1 MQSNGNGP
9 LLEIRDLKVHFAL
22 REGLFRRGR
31 AVVQAV
37 NGVSLTLPR
46 GEVFGLVGESGC
58 GKTTLGR
65 AVVGLAP
72 VLSGEI
78 RFAGESILGLT
89 GKAAKERARRI
100 QLIFQDPYSSLHP
113 RKIVRDLV
121 GVGLTLHGLAK
132 GYEIDERVLHVLEGV
147 GLGLDHLYRYAHE
160 FSGGQRQRI
169 ALARA
174 LILKPELLILDE
186 PTSALDVSVQAQTLN
201 LLKDLRQQFD
211 LTYLFISH
219 NLGVVRYM
227 SRRIGVMYLGHIV
240 EMGAT
245 EELFGRAQHP
255 YTRVLLSALPSLD
268 PDAPSTRQVL
278 TGEVPT
284 PINPPPGCPFAPR
297 CPDAQEI
304 CAHEKPLL
312 LQRGTDPAHVCAC
325 HFPRLM
331 EAEGQGPMTNHQW
344 RKGRS
349 RHRNWPLGFGHSS
362 SGGSHG
368 HRR

>member
-1 MQSNGNGP
+1 MSEHGTEP

-22 REGLFRRGR
+22 REGWLRKGR

-37 NGVSLTLPR
+37 NGVSLTLSR

-72 VLSGEI
+72 VLAGEI
-78 RFAGESILGLT
+78 RYAGESLIGLT
-89 GKAAKERARRI
+89 GRAAKERARRI

-113 RKIVRDLV
+113 RKTVRDLV
-121 GVGLTLHGLAK
+121 GVGLKLHGLAT
-132 GYEIDERVLHVLEGV
+132 GYEIDERVLAVLEGV

-174 LILKPELLILDE
+174 LVLKPELLILDE

-201 LLKDLRQQFD
+201 LLKDLRRQFD

-245 EELFGRAQHP
+245 EHLFRRPQHP

-268 PDAPSTRQVL
+268 PEAPSRRRIL
-278 TGEVPT
+278 TGEPPT

-297 CPDAQEI
+297 CPDVQDI
-304 CAHEKPLL
+304 CRRENPLL
-312 LQRGTDPAHVCAC
+312 IQHGTDATHVCAC
-325 HFPRLM
+325 HFPRLT
-331 EAEGQGPMTNHQW
+331 ERTNNG
-344 RKGRS
+344 K
-349 RHRNWPLGFGHSS
+349 
-362 SGGSHG
+362 
-368 HRR
+368 

>member
-1 MQSNGNGP
+1 MSGSGKEA

-22 REGLFRRGR
+22 REGPLQKGR
-31 AVVQAV
+31 VVVQAV
-37 NGVSLTLPR
+37 NGVSLALAR

-78 RFAGESILGLT
+78 RFAGESIIGLT
-89 GKAAKERARRI
+89 GRAAKERARRI

-113 RKIVRDLV
+113 RKTVRDLV
-121 GVGLTLHGLAK
+121 GVGLKLHGLAR
-132 GYEIDERVLHVLEGV
+132 GYEIDERVLQLLERV
-147 GLGLDHLYRYAHE
+147 GLGLDHLYRYA
-160 FSGGQRQRI
+160 
-169 ALARA
+169 
-174 LILKPELLILDE
+174 ELLILDE

-201 LLKDLRQQFD
+201 LLKELRQQFD

-240 EMGAT
+240 EMGDT
-245 EELFGRAQHP
+245 EALFRRPQHP

-268 PDAPSTRQVL
+268 PEAPSRRQVL
-278 TGEVPT
+278 TGEPPT

-297 CPDAQEI
+297 CPDVQDV
-304 CAHEKPLL
+304 CRRDKPTLT
-312 LQRGTDPAHVCAC
+312 QRGAEPTHLCAC
-325 HFPRLM
+325 HFPRLTGT
-331 EAEGQGPMTNHQW
+331 EKE
-344 RKGRS
+344 
-349 RHRNWPLGFGHSS
+349 
-362 SGGSHG
+362 
-368 HRR
+368 

>member
-1 MQSNGNGP
+1 MVESGTQP

-22 REGLFRRGR
+22 REGLLRKGR

-37 NGVSLTLPR
+37 NGVSLTLSR

-72 VLSGEI
+72 VLAGEI
-78 RFAGESILGLT
+78 RYAGESLVGLT
-89 GKAAKERARRI
+89 GRAAKERARRI
-100 QLIFQDPYSSLHP
+100 QLIFQDPYASLHP
-113 RKIVRDLV
+113 RKTVRDLV
-121 GVGLTLHGLAK
+121 GVGLKLHGLAT
-132 GYEIDERVLHVLEGV
+132 GYEIDERVLAVLEGV

-174 LILKPELLILDE
+174 LVLKPELLILDE

-201 LLKDLRQQFD
+201 LLKDLRRQFD

-245 EELFGRAQHP
+245 EPLFRRPQHP

-268 PDAPSTRQVL
+268 PDAPSQRRL
-278 TGEVPT
+278 LAGEPPT

-297 CPDAQEI
+297 CPDVQDI
-304 CAHEKPLL
+304 CRRENPLL
-312 LQRGTDPAHVCAC
+312 IQHGTDATHVCAC
-325 HFPRLM
+325 HFPRL
-331 EAEGQGPMTNHQW
+331 AAA
-344 RKGRS
+344 S
-349 RHRNWPLGFGHSS
+349 RE
-362 SGGSHG
+362 
-368 HRR
+368 

>member
-1 MQSNGNGP
+1 MSGSGKEA

-22 REGLFRRGR
+22 REGPLQKRR

-37 NGVSLTLPR
+37 NGVSLTLAR

-78 RFAGESILGLT
+78 RFAGESVIGLT
-89 GKAAKERARRI
+89 GRAAKERARRI

-113 RKIVRDLV
+113 RKTVRDLV
-121 GVGLTLHGLAK
+121 GVGLKLHGLAK
-132 GYEIDERVLHVLEGV
+132 GYEIDERVLQLLERV
-147 GLGLDHLYRYAHE
+147 GMGLDHLYRYAHE

-201 LLKDLRQQFD
+201 LLKELRQQFD

-240 EMGAT
+240 EMGET
-245 EELFGRAQHP
+245 EALFRRPQHP

-268 PDAPSTRQVL
+268 PEVPSRRQIL
-278 TGEVPT
+278 TGEPPT

-297 CPDAQEI
+297 CPDVQDV
-304 CAHEKPLL
+304 CRQDKPALT
-312 LQRGTDPAHVCAC
+312 QRGAEPTHVCAC
-325 HFPRLM
+325 HFPRLTGT
-331 EAEGQGPMTNHQW
+331 E
-344 RKGRS
+344 KG
-349 RHRNWPLGFGHSS
+349 
-362 SGGSHG
+362 
-368 HRR
+368 

>member
-22 REGLFRRGR
+22 REGLLRRGR

>member
-1 MQSNGNGP
+1 MVESGTQP
-9 LLEIRDLKVHFAL
+9 LLEICDLKVHFAL
-22 REGLFRRGR
+22 REGLLRKGR

-37 NGVSLTLPR
+37 SGVSLTLSR

-72 VLSGEI
+72 VLAGEI
-78 RFAGESILGLT
+78 RYAGESLVGLT
-89 GKAAKERARRI
+89 GRAAKERARRI
-100 QLIFQDPYSSLHP
+100 QLIFQDPYASLHP
-113 RKIVRDLV
+113 RKTVRDLV
-121 GVGLTLHGLAK
+121 GVGLKLHGLAT
-132 GYEIDERVLHVLEGV
+132 GYEIDERVLAVLEGV

-174 LILKPELLILDE
+174 LVLKPELLILDE

-201 LLKDLRQQFD
+201 LLKDLRRQFD

-245 EELFGRAQHP
+245 EPLFRRPQHP

-268 PDAPSTRQVL
+268 PDAPSQRRL
-278 TGEVPT
+278 LAGEPPT

-297 CPDAQEI
+297 CPDVQDI
-304 CAHEKPLL
+304 CRRENPLL
-312 LQRGTDPAHVCAC
+312 IQHGTDATHVCAC
-325 HFPRLM
+325 HFPRL
-331 EAEGQGPMTNHQW
+331 AAA
-344 RKGRS
+344 S
-349 RHRNWPLGFGHSS
+349 RE
-362 SGGSHG
+362 
-368 HRR
+368 

>member
-1 MQSNGNGP
+1 
-9 LLEIRDLKVHFAL
+9 LEIRDLKVHFTL
-22 REGLFRRGR
+22 REGWLRKGR

-37 NGVSLTLPR
+37 NGVSLTLAR

-72 VLSGEI
+72 VLAGEI
-78 RFAGESILGLT
+78 RYAGESVIGLT
-89 GKAAKERARRI
+89 GRAAKERARHI

-113 RKIVRDLV
+113 RKTVRDLV
-121 GVGLTLHGLAK
+121 GVGLKLHGLAK
-132 GYEIDERVLHVLEGV
+132 GYEIDERVLAALEGV

-174 LILKPELLILDE
+174 LVLKPELLILDE

-201 LLKDLRQQFD
+201 LLKDLRRQFD

-245 EELFGRAQHP
+245 EHLFRRPQHP

-268 PDAPSTRQVL
+268 PEAPSRRQVL
-278 TGEVPT
+278 TGEPPT

-297 CPDAQEI
+297 CPEVQDICTRENPVLVQRSTDA
-304 CAHEKPLL
+304 
-312 LQRGTDPAHVCAC
+312 THVCAC
-325 HFPRLM
+325 HFPRLN
-331 EAEGQGPMTNHQW
+331 EQRAN
-344 RKGRS
+344 RK
-349 RHRNWPLGFGHSS
+349 
-362 SGGSHG
+362 
-368 HRR
+368 

>member
-1 MQSNGNGP
+1 MADDRKHNGQP
-9 LLEIRDLKVHFAL
+9 LLEITDLRVHFAL
-22 REGLFRRGR
+22 QEGLFRRGR
-31 AVVQAV
+31 AVIQAIS
-37 NGVSLTLPR
+37 GVSLALRR

-78 RFAGESILGLT
+78 RFAGENLIGLT
-89 GKAAKERARRI
+89 GRAAQERARRI

-113 RKIVRDLV
+113 RKTVRDLV
-121 GVGLTLHGLAK
+121 GVGLKLHGLAT
-132 GYEIDERVLHVLEGV
+132 GYEIDEQVLTILEGV

-186 PTSALDVSVQAQTLN
+186 PTSALDVSVQAQILN
-201 LLKDLRQQFD
+201 LLKELRREFN

-227 SRRIGVMYLGHIV
+227 SQRIGVMYLGHIV
-240 EMGAT
+240 EQGAT
-245 EELFGRAQHP
+245 EELFLRPQHP

-268 PDAPSTRQVL
+268 PDAPSKRQVL
-278 TGEVPT
+278 AGEPPT

-297 CPDAQEI
+297 CPDVQDI
-304 CAHEKPLL
+304 CNREKPELR
-312 LQRGTDPAHVCAC
+312 QRGGGPTHLCAC
-325 HFPRLM
+325 HFP
-331 EAEGQGPMTNHQW
+331 MTDYQ
-344 RKGRS
+344 
-349 RHRNWPLGFGHSS
+349 
-362 SGGSHG
+362 
-368 HRR
+368 

>member
-1 MQSNGNGP
+1 MSSNGKEA
-9 LLEIRDLKVHFAL
+9 LLEIRDLKVHFTL
-22 REGLFRRGR
+22 REGWLRKGR

-37 NGVSLTLPR
+37 NGVSLTLAR

-72 VLSGEI
+72 VLAGEI
-78 RFAGESILGLT
+78 RYAGESVIGLT
-89 GKAAKERARRI
+89 GRAAKERARHI

-113 RKIVRDLV
+113 RKTVRDLV
-121 GVGLTLHGLAK
+121 GVGLKLHGLAK
-132 GYEIDERVLHVLEGV
+132 GYEIDEQVLAVLEGV

-174 LILKPELLILDE
+174 LVLKPELLILDE

-201 LLKDLRQQFD
+201 LLKDLRRQFD

-245 EELFGRAQHP
+245 EHLFRRPQHP

-268 PDAPSTRQVL
+268 PEAPSVRQVL
-278 TGEVPT
+278 AGEPPT

-297 CPDAQEI
+297 CPDVQDMCTREN
-304 CAHEKPLL
+304 PVLV
-312 LQRGTDPAHVCAC
+312 QRGTDATHVCAC
-325 HFPRLM
+325 HVPR
-331 EAEGQGPMTNHQW
+331 
-344 RKGRS
+344 
-349 RHRNWPLGFGHSS
+349 
-362 SGGSHG
+362 
-368 HRR
+368 

>member
-1 MQSNGNGP
+1 MSGNGKEA

-22 REGLFRRGR
+22 QEGLLRKGR

-37 NGVSLTLPR
+37 SGVSLVLAK

-78 RFAGESILGLT
+78 RFAGESVIGLT
-89 GKAAKERARRI
+89 GRAAKERARRI

-113 RKIVRDLV
+113 RKTVRDLV
-121 GVGLTLHGLAK
+121 GVGLKLHGLAK
-132 GYEIDERVLHVLEGV
+132 GYEIDERVLQILEGV

-201 LLKDLRQQFD
+201 LLKELRQQFD

-245 EELFGRAQHP
+245 EELFRSPQHP
-255 YTRVLLSALPSLD
+255 YTRVLLSSLPSLD
-268 PDAPSTRQVL
+268 PEAPVTRQVL
-278 TGEVPT
+278 TGEPPT

-297 CPDAQEI
+297 CPDVQDI
-304 CAHEKPLL
+304 CAREKPVL
-312 LQRGTDPAHVCAC
+312 LQRGTEPTHVCAC
-325 HFPRLM
+325 HFPRI
-331 EAEGQGPMTNHQW
+331 
-344 RKGRS
+344 GR
-349 RHRNWPLGFGHSS
+349 
-362 SGGSHG
+362 
-368 HRR
+368 

>member
-1 MQSNGNGP
+1 MMAAHGSNGQP
-9 LLEIRDLKVHFAL
+9 LLEIQDLRVHFPL
-22 REGLFRRGR
+22 REGLLARRR
-31 AVVQAV
+31 VAVQAV
-37 NGVSLTLPR
+37 NGVSLRLER

-72 VLSGEI
+72 VLTGDI
-78 RFAGESILGLT
+78 RFAGESVVGLT
-89 GKAAKERARRI
+89 GRAAQERSRRI

-113 RKIVRDLV
+113 RKTVRDLV
-121 GVGLTLHGLAK
+121 GVGLRLHGLAH
-132 GYEIDERVLHVLEGV
+132 GYEIDEQVLGILQGV

-186 PTSALDVSVQAQTLN
+186 PTSALDVSVQAQILN
-201 LLKDLRQQFD
+201 LLKELRREFQ

-227 SRRIGVMYLGHIV
+227 SQRIGVMYLGHIV
-240 EMGAT
+240 ETGAT
-245 EELFGRAQHP
+245 EAVFQRPQHP

-268 PDAPSTRQVL
+268 PDRPSRRQML
-278 TGEVPT
+278 CGEPPT

-297 CPDAQEI
+297 CPDAQEK
-304 CAHEKPLL
+304 CRQEKPVLI
-312 LQRGTDPAHVCAC
+312 QRGEELTHLCAC
-325 HFPRLM
+325 HFAM
-331 EAEGQGPMTNHQW
+331 SNYQ
-344 RKGRS
+344 
-349 RHRNWPLGFGHSS
+349 
-362 SGGSHG
+362 
-368 HRR
+368 

>member
-1 MQSNGNGP
+1 MRLISDGMMADERRHNGQP
-9 LLEIRDLKVHFAL
+9 LLEVTDLRVHFPV
-22 REGLFRRGR
+22 REGLLSR
-31 AVVQAV
+31 ARVVVQAV
-37 NGVSLTLPR
+37 NGVSLALGR

-78 RFAGESILGLT
+78 RFAGGNLIGLT
-89 GKAAKERARRI
+89 GRAAQERARRI

-113 RKIVRDLV
+113 RKTVRDLV
-121 GVGLTLHGLAK
+121 GIGLKLHGLAT
-132 GYEIDERVLHVLEGV
+132 GYEIDEQVLTILEGV

-174 LILKPELLILDE
+174 LVLKPELLILDE
-186 PTSALDVSVQAQTLN
+186 PTSALDVSVQAQILN
-201 LLKDLRQQFD
+201 LLKELRREFN

-227 SRRIGVMYLGHIV
+227 SQRIGVMYLGHIV
-240 EMGAT
+240 EMGPT
-245 EELFGRAQHP
+245 ESIFLRSHHP

-268 PDAPSTRQVL
+268 PDAPSQRQVL
-278 TGEVPT
+278 SGEPPT

-297 CPDAQEI
+297 CPSVQDI
-304 CAHEKPLL
+304 CCREKPELR
-312 LQRGTDPAHVCAC
+312 QRGEEPTHLCAC
-325 HFPRLM
+325 HFPISN
-331 EAEGQGPMTNHQW
+331 G
-344 RKGRS
+344 K
-349 RHRNWPLGFGHSS
+349 
-362 SGGSHG
+362 
-368 HRR
+368 

>member
-1 MQSNGNGP
+1 MSGNGREP
-9 LLEIRDLKVHFAL
+9 FLEIRDLKVHFAL
-22 REGLFRRGR
+22 REGLLQKGR

-37 NGVSLTLPR
+37 NGVSLALQR

-78 RFAGESILGLT
+78 RFAGQSIIGLT
-89 GKAAKERARRI
+89 GRAAKERARRV

-113 RKIVRDLV
+113 RKTVRDLV
-121 GVGLTLHGLAK
+121 GVGLKLHGLAR
-132 GYEIDERVLHVLEGV
+132 GYEIDERVLGVLEGV

-174 LILKPELLILDE
+174 LILKPEFLILDE

-201 LLKDLRQQFD
+201 LLKELRQQYD

-245 EELFGRAQHP
+245 EELFRRPQHP

-268 PDAPSTRQVL
+268 PDAPSRRQVL
-278 TGEVPT
+278 TGEPPT

-297 CPDAQEI
+297 CPDVQDI
-304 CAHEKPLL
+304 CRKDMPALIR
-312 LQRGTDPAHVCAC
+312 RGGEATHVCAC
-325 HFPRLM
+325 HFP
-331 EAEGQGPMTNHQW
+331 MTNYQ
-344 RKGRS
+344 
-349 RHRNWPLGFGHSS
+349 
-362 SGGSHG
+362 
-368 HRR
+368 

>member
-1 MQSNGNGP
+1 MSGNGKEA

-22 REGLFRRGR
+22 QEGLLRKGR

-37 NGVSLTLPR
+37 SGVSLTLAK

-78 RFAGESILGLT
+78 RFAGESVIGLT
-89 GKAAKERARRI
+89 GRAAKERARRI

-113 RKIVRDLV
+113 RKTVRDLV
-121 GVGLTLHGLAK
+121 GVGLKLHGLAK
-132 GYEIDERVLHVLEGV
+132 GYEIDERVLQILEGV

-201 LLKDLRQQFD
+201 LLKELRQQFD

-245 EELFGRAQHP
+245 ESLFRRPQHP
-255 YTRVLLSALPSLD
+255 YTRVLLSSLPSLD
-268 PDAPSTRQVL
+268 PEAPVTRQIL
-278 TGEVPT
+278 AGEPPT

-297 CPDAQEI
+297 CPDVQEI
-304 CAHEKPLL
+304 CTREKPVL
-312 LQRGTDPAHVCAC
+312 LQRGTDPTHVCAC
-325 HFPRLM
+325 HFPRVTEM
-331 EAEGQGPMTNHQW
+331 AAQ
-344 RKGRS
+344 
-349 RHRNWPLGFGHSS
+349 
-362 SGGSHG
+362 
-368 HRR
+368 

>member
-1 MQSNGNGP
+1 MLQ
-9 LLEIRDLKVHFAL
+9 
-22 REGLFRRGR
+22 RGR

-37 NGVSLTLPR
+37 DGVSLALQR

-78 RFAGESILGLT
+78 RFADQSIIGLT
-89 GKAAKERARRI
+89 GAAAKERARRI

-113 RKIVRDLV
+113 RKTVRDLV
-121 GVGLTLHGLAK
+121 GVGLKLHGLAQ
-132 GYEIDERVLHVLEGV
+132 GYEIDERVLEVLEGV

-174 LILKPELLILDE
+174 LVLKPELLILDE

-201 LLKDLRQQFD
+201 LLKELRQQYD

-240 EMGAT
+240 EVGPT
-245 EELFGRAQHP
+245 EGLFRRPQHP

-268 PDAPSTRQVL
+268 PDTPSTRQVL

-297 CPDAQEI
+297 CPDAQAI
-304 CAHEKPLL
+304 CGQERPVLAQK
-312 LQRGTDPAHVCAC
+312 GSDPTHRCAC
-325 HFPRLM
+325 HFPRLV
-331 EAEGQGPMTNHQW
+331 ESETQI
-344 RKGRS
+344 
-349 RHRNWPLGFGHSS
+349 PLSNDK
-362 SGGSHG
+362 
-368 HRR
+368 

>member
-1 MQSNGNGP
+1 MSGNGDKP
-9 LLEIRDLKVHFAL
+9 ILEIRDLKVHFAL
-22 REGLFRRGR
+22 NEGMLQRGR

-37 NGVSLTLPR
+37 NGVSLSLQR

-78 RFAGESILGLT
+78 RFAGESVIGLT
-89 GKAAKERARRI
+89 GKAAKERARHI

-113 RKIVRDLV
+113 RKTVRDLV
-121 GVGLTLHGLAK
+121 GVGLMLHGLAK
-132 GYEIDERVLHVLEGV
+132 GYEIDERVLEILEGV

-201 LLKDLRQQFD
+201 LLKELRRQFD

-245 EELFGRAQHP
+245 EELFRRPQHP

-297 CPDAQEI
+297 CPDAQEV
-304 CAHEKPLL
+304 CTREKPVLL
-312 LQRGTDPAHVCAC
+312 SRGTDQSHVCAC
-325 HFPRLM
+325 HFPRV
-331 EAEGQGPMTNHQW
+331 GNNQ
-344 RKGRS
+344 
-349 RHRNWPLGFGHSS
+349 
-362 SGGSHG
+362 
-368 HRR
+368 

>member
-1 MQSNGNGP
+1 MSEHGTQP
-9 LLEIRDLKVHFAL
+9 LLEICGLKVHFAL
-22 REGLFRRGR
+22 REGWLRKGR

-37 NGVSLTLPR
+37 NGVSLTLSR

-72 VLSGEI
+72 VLAGEI
-78 RFAGESILGLT
+78 RYAGESLIGLT
-89 GKAAKERARRI
+89 GRAAKERARRI
-100 QLIFQDPYSSLHP
+100 QLIFQDPYASLHP
-113 RKIVRDLV
+113 RKTVRDLV
-121 GVGLTLHGLAK
+121 GVGLKLHGLAK
-132 GYEIDERVLHVLEGV
+132 GSEIDARVLAVLEGV

-174 LILKPELLILDE
+174 LVLKPELLILDE

-201 LLKDLRQQFD
+201 LLKDLRRQFD

-245 EELFGRAQHP
+245 EDLFRRPQHP

-268 PDAPSTRQVL
+268 PEAPSRRRL
-278 TGEVPT
+278 LSGEPPT

-297 CPDAQEI
+297 CPDVQDI
-304 CAHEKPLL
+304 CKRENPLL
-312 LQRGTDPAHVCAC
+312 IRHGADAAHVCAC
-325 HFPRLM
+325 HFPRLT
-331 EAEGQGPMTNHQW
+331 ERTNNG
-344 RKGRS
+344 K
-349 RHRNWPLGFGHSS
+349 
-362 SGGSHG
+362 
-368 HRR
+368 

>member
-1 MQSNGNGP
+1 MSDDGMQP
-9 LLEIRDLKVHFAL
+9 LLEIRDLMVYFVL
-22 REGLFRRGR
+22 REGLFQKNR

-37 NGVSLTLPR
+37 NGVSLTLER
-46 GEVFGLVGESGC
+46 GEIFGLVGESGC

-72 VLSGEI
+72 VLSGTI
-78 RFAGESILGLT
+78 RFAGESIISLT
-89 GKAAKERARRI
+89 GRAAKDRARRI

-113 RKIVRDLV
+113 RKTVRDLV
-121 GVGLTLHGLAK
+121 GVGLKLHGLAT
-132 GYEIDERVLHVLEGV
+132 GYEIDERVLAVLEGV

-174 LILKPELLILDE
+174 LVLKPELLILDE

-201 LLKDLRQQFD
+201 LLKELRRQFD

-240 EMGAT
+240 EMGGT
-245 EELFGRAQHP
+245 EAVFRRPQHP

-268 PDAPSTRQVL
+268 PEAPTRRRLL
-278 TGEVPT
+278 TGEPPT

-297 CPDAQEI
+297 CPDAQDV
-304 CAHEKPLL
+304 CARENPALA
-312 LQRGTDPAHVCAC
+312 QRGANAAHVCAC
-325 HFPRLM
+325 HFPRL
-331 EAEGQGPMTNHQW
+331 EPSA
-344 RKGRS
+344 
-349 RHRNWPLGFGHSS
+349 
-362 SGGSHG
+362 
-368 HRR
+368 

>member
-1 MQSNGNGP
+1 MPDIWTQP

-22 REGLFRRGR
+22 QESLLRKGR
-31 AVVQAV
+31 VVVQAV
-37 NGVSLTLPR
+37 NGVSLTLAR

-72 VLSGEI
+72 VLAGEI
-78 RFAGESILGLT
+78 RYAGESVIGLT
-89 GKAAKERARRI
+89 GRAAKERARHI

-113 RKIVRDLV
+113 RKTVRDLV
-121 GVGLTLHGLAK
+121 GVGLKLHGLAK
-132 GYEIDERVLHVLEGV
+132 GYEIDERVLAVLEGV

-174 LILKPELLILDE
+174 LVLKPELLILDE

-201 LLKDLRQQFD
+201 LLKDLRRQFD

-245 EELFGRAQHP
+245 EHLFRRPQHP

-268 PDAPSTRQVL
+268 PEAPSVRQVL
-278 TGEVPT
+278 AGEPPT

-297 CPDAQEI
+297 CPDVQDI
-304 CAHEKPLL
+304 CSREHPVLV
-312 LQRGTDPAHVCAC
+312 QRGTDATHVCAC
-325 HFPRLM
+325 HF
-331 EAEGQGPMTNHQW
+331 
-344 RKGRS
+344 
-349 RHRNWPLGFGHSS
+349 
-362 SGGSHG
+362 SHVDE
-368 HRR
+368 